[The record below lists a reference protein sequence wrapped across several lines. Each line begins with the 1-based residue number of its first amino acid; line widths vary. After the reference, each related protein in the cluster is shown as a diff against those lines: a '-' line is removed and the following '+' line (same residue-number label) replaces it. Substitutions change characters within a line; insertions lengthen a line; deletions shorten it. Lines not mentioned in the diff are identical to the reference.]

1 MDRTTLI
8 IFAAAVAIGL
18 AIAYWPRGTGGG
30 VEVTLPASFSQQAQA
45 GRELFENNCQSCHGV
60 NGTGTA
66 NGPPLIH
73 KIYEPN
79 HHSDRSFHRAVRDGV
94 RAHHWQFGDM
104 PAIEHVEPKQVD
116 SIIVYVREL
125 QRANGIN

>member
-18 AIAYWPRGTGGG
+18 AIAYWPRGTGGS

-45 GRELFENNCQSCHGV
+45 GRQLFENNCQTCHGV

-73 KIYEPN
+73 KIYEPS
-79 HHSDRSFHRAVRDGV
+79 HHSDRSFHRAVRDGI

>member
-1 MDRTTLI
+1 MDRSTLI

-18 AIAYWPRGTGGG
+18 AIAYWPRGSGSA
-30 VEVTLPASFSQQAQA
+30 VEVALPASFTTQAEA
-45 GRELFENNCQSCHGV
+45 GRVEFEKNCRTCHGV
-60 NGTGTA
+60 NAAGTA
-66 NGPPLIH
+66 NGPPLVH
-73 KIYEPN
+73 KIYEPS
-79 HHSDRSFHRAVRDGV
+79 HHSDQSFHRAVRDGV
-94 RAHHWQFGDM
+94 PAHHWQFGDM